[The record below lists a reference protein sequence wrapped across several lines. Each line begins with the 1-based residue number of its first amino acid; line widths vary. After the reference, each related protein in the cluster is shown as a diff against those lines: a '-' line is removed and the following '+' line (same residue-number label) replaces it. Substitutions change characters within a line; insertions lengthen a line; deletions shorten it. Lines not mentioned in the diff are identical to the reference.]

1 MSDRNA
7 LGVRLQPMVH
17 VENMAAALAFY
28 ERLGATLLFGSRDQ
42 DFALLDFA
50 GTRMGLL
57 AHPPG
62 DGKMETVELQFASEG
77 PLEEVEKRMR
87 ALGADCVE
95 RGTADEAFGR
105 MLRLQTPD
113 GLLIKVVEIE
123 RDLVE

>member
-62 DGKMETVELQFASEG
+62 GGKMETVELQFASEG
-77 PLEEVEKRMR
+77 PLEEVEKRCVSS
-87 ALGADCVE
+87 ADW
-95 RGTADEAFGR
+95 RN
-105 MLRLQTPD
+105 
-113 GLLIKVVEIE
+113 
-123 RDLVE
+123 